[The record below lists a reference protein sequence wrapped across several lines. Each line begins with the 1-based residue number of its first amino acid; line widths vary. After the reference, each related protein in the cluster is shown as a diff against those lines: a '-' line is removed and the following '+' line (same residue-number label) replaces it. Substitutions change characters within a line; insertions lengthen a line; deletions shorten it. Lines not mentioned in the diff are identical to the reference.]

1 MYLKPLLCQQWFAF
15 VLTLFFTVLINPIDY
30 QLSHNET
37 VTISE
42 NIDNECL
49 HIFDKNYSQSDICIG
64 VFHEINYTNELIDN
78 AYSIDSY
85 KRKIYRYF

>member
-15 VLTLFFTVLINPIDY
+15 VLTLFFTMLINQIDY

-49 HIFDKNYSQSDICIG
+49 HIFDNNYSQSDICIG

-85 KRKIYRYF
+85 RWKIYRYF